1 MENYKNIELINKDI
15 FEELRKNIIKSREAK
30 DISQEQASKI
40 LNINQDI
47 IINIENGDIKKLSN
61 NIFTLGHIRTYL
73 KWLNI
78 DYNMFFKNVNYTQS
92 ESKTSKKKSGLL
104 LFKLI
109 QIIAFPITNILIEK
123 LGKKTIVPITT
134 LISITVSL
142 LVIFV
147 WNKHTNNR
155 IENYDVKNNY
165 YDKKYLNDNNINN
178 NDLMK
183 IEVNE
188 SKNKTINNIKFI
200 IISAK
205 NDSWIEIQNNNSKI
219 ILSKFLKKDEDISIK
234 YEKGLKLVTENAGSI
249 NIKINN
255 ITIDNIGKEG
265 EVKRNISLDYANL
278 LELNK

>member
-104 LFKLI
+104 FKLI
-109 QIIAFPITNILIEK
+109 QIIVFSITNILVEK
-123 LGKKTIVPITT
+123 LGKKTIVPVTT
-134 LISITVSL
+134 LISIIVSL
-142 LVIFV
+142 LVISV
-147 WNKHTNNR
+147 WHKHTNNR

>member
-1 MENYKNIELINKDI
+1 MKNYKNIELINKDI
-15 FEELRKNIIKSREAK
+15 FEELRKNIIKSRESK

-47 IINIENGDIKKLSN
+47 IINIENGDIKKLNN

-78 DYNMFFKNVNYTQS
+78 DYNMFFENINYTKS
-92 ESKTSKKKSGLL
+92 ESKTSKKKSDL

-109 QIIAFPITNILIEK
+109 QIIAFSITNILLEK
-123 LGKKTIVPITT
+123 LGKKTIVPVTT
-134 LISITVSL
+134 LISIIVSL
-142 LVIFV
+142 LVISV
-147 WNKHTNNR
+147 WHKHTNNR

-183 IEVNE
+183 IEPNE

>member
-1 MENYKNIELINKDI
+1 MKNYKNIELINKDI
-15 FEELRKNIIKSREAK
+15 FEELRKNIIKSRESK

-47 IINIENGDIKKLSN
+47 IINIENGDIKKLNN

-78 DYNMFFKNVNYTQS
+78 DYNMFFKNVKYTQS

-104 LFKLI
+104 FKLI
-109 QIIAFPITNILIEK
+109 QIIAFSITNILLEK
-123 LGKKTIVPITT
+123 LGKKTIVPVTT
-134 LISITVSL
+134 LISIIVSL
-142 LVIFV
+142 LVISV
-147 WNKHTNNR
+147 WHKHTNNR

-183 IEVNE
+183 IEPNE

>member
-1 MENYKNIELINKDI
+1 MKNYKNIELINKDI

-78 DYNMFFKNVNYTQS
+78 DYNIFFKNINYTQS

-104 LFKLI
+104 FKLI
-109 QIIAFPITNILIEK
+109 QIIAFSITNILVEK
-123 LGKKTIVPITT
+123 LGKKTIVPVTT
-134 LISITVSL
+134 LISIIVSL
-142 LVIFV
+142 LVISV
-147 WNKHTNNR
+147 WHKHTNNR

-178 NDLMK
+178 NGLMK
-183 IEVNE
+183 IEPNE